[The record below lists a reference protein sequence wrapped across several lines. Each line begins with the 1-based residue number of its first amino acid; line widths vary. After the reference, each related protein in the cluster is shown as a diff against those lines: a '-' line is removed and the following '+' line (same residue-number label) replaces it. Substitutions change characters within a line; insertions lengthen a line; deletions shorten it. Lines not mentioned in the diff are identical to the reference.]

1 MLGTSGEGLPVT
13 FFAFS
18 RLPGGSSFRCH
29 KVPVGPLDCS
39 EHLVALPALARVA
52 VMPAMGT
59 KSRENIWGSQIR
71 GAKMGAE
78 KARQRATEAVR
89 ETDRA
94 EAYARRYT

>member
-1 MLGTSGEGLPVT
+1 
-13 FFAFS
+13 
-18 RLPGGSSFRCH
+18 
-29 KVPVGPLDCS
+29 
-39 EHLVALPALARVA
+39 
-52 VMPAMGT
+52 MPAMGT